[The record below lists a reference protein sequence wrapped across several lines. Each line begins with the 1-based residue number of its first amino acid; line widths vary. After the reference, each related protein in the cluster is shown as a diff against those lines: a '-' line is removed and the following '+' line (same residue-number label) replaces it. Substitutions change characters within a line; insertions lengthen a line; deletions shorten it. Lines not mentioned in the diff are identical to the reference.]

1 VDKRRPGRI
10 DPGRHIDN
18 LSTAVLVLDETL
30 AVGYANPAAEQ
41 LLGVSAQQLR
51 GRQPGVVVPGLSL
64 LTPLLERAAAGDHD
78 LARRELAVDLDPVG
92 ARRINVDCAVTM
104 VDTPDRGREIILEL
118 VAADWRLRIKR
129 EAGLLAQLSITRGM
143 MRQLAHE
150 IRNPLGGI
158 RGAAQLLGRQLP
170 SGELAEYTTLIMRE
184 ADRLASLA
192 GGFLGP
198 SGEPS
203 FRRLN
208 VHEIVEHIR
217 RLMIAEA
224 EESVTI
230 VRDYDPSLPELNMD
244 RDQIIQAMM
253 NLARN
258 ALQASGPA
266 GRIVFRTRALMNR
279 TIADRVHRVVAS
291 VEIEDDGPGVPDAL
305 RDTLFYPLVTGRAE
319 GTGLG
324 LATAQDLVSRH
335 GGLIEFDSRPGRTV
349 FSMLFPI
356 EEEVPESHDPPSP

>member
-1 VDKRRPGRI
+1 MDKPGPGST

-18 LSTAVLVLDETL
+18 LSTAVLVLDDAL
-30 AVGYANPAAEQ
+30 GVRYANPAAEQ
-41 LLGVSAQQLR
+41 LLGVSAQQLK
-51 GRQPGVVVPGLSL
+51 GRRPGEVVPGLTL
-64 LTPLLERAAAGDHD
+64 LNPLLERSLAGDHGP
-78 LARRELAVDLDPVG
+78 ARRELAVDLDPSG
-92 ARRINVDCAVTM
+92 NRRVNVDCAVTA
-104 VDTPDRGREIILEL
+104 VETPGRGTEIILEL
-118 VAADWRLRIKR
+118 SAADWRLRMKR

-170 SGELAEYTTLIMRE
+170 SGELAEYTTLIIRE
-184 ADRLASLA
+184 ADRLSSLA

-198 SGEPS
+198 PGEPS
-203 FRRLN
+203 VRRLN

-217 RLMIAEA
+217 RLLIAEA
-224 EESVTI
+224 SESLAV
-230 VRDYDPSLPELNMD
+230 VRDYDPSLPEVNVD

-258 ALQASGPA
+258 ALQAAGPE
-266 GRIVFRTRALMNR
+266 GRIIFRTRALMNR
-279 TIADRVHRVVAS
+279 KIADRVHRIVAS
-291 VEIEDDGPGVPDAL
+291 VEIEDDGPGVPESL
-305 RDTLFYPLVTGRAE
+305 RDTLFYPLVTGRPE

-324 LATAQDLVSRH
+324 LTTAQDLVSRH
-335 GGLIEFDSRPGRTV
+335 GGLVEFESRPGRTV

-356 EEEVPESHDPPSP
+356 EEEAQEFHDPSSP

>member
-1 VDKRRPGRI
+1 MDRRGPGKN

-18 LSTAVLVLDETL
+18 LSTAVLVLDAGL
-30 AVGYANPAAEQ
+30 AVRYANPAAEQ
-41 LLGVSAQQLR
+41 LLGVSAQQLQ
-51 GRQPGVVVPGLSL
+51 GRRPGEVVPGLSL
-64 LTPLLERAAAGDHD
+64 LDPLLERSAAGDHG
-78 LARRELAVDLDPVG
+78 LARRELAVDLDPAG
-92 ARRINVDCAVTM
+92 ARRVNVDCAVTA
-104 VDTPDRGREIILEL
+104 VEGPERGPEIILEL
-118 VAADWRLRIKR
+118 VAADWRLRLKR
-129 EAGLLAQLSITRGM
+129 EAGLLAQLSITRAM

-198 SGEPS
+198 SAQPS
-203 FRRLN
+203 MRPLN

-217 RLMIAEA
+217 RLIVAEA
-224 EESVTI
+224 ADTVVI
-230 VRDYDPSLPELNMD
+230 ARDYDPSLPDVNMD
-244 RDQIIQAMM
+244 RDQVVQAMM

-258 ALQASGPA
+258 ALQAAGPS

-279 TIADRVHRVVAS
+279 KIADRVHRVVAS
-291 VEIEDDGPGVPDAL
+291 VGMEDDGPGGPEAL
-305 RDTLFYPLVTGRAE
+305 RDTLFYPLVTGRPD

-335 GGLIEFDSRPGRTV
+335 GGLIEFESRPGRTV
-349 FSMLFPI
+349 FAMLFPI
-356 EEEVPESHDPPSP
+356 EEEASDFHEPSSP

>member
-1 VDKRRPGRI
+1 MDRRGPGNI

-18 LSTAVLVLDETL
+18 LSTAVLVLDADL
-30 AVGYANPAAEQ
+30 AVRYANPAAEQ
-41 LLGVSAQQLR
+41 LLGVSAQQLQ
-51 GRQPGVVVPGLSL
+51 GRRPGEVVPGLSL
-64 LTPLLERAAAGDHD
+64 LDPLLERSAAGDHG
-78 LARRELAVDLDPVG
+78 LARRELAVDLDPAG
-92 ARRINVDCAVTM
+92 ARRINVDCAVTS
-104 VDTPDRGREIILEL
+104 VESPERGIEIILEL
-118 VAADWRLRIKR
+118 VAADWRLRMKR

-170 SGELAEYTTLIMRE
+170 SGELAEYTTLIIRE

-192 GGFLGP
+192 GGFLAP

-203 FRRLN
+203 VQPIN

-217 RLMIAEA
+217 RLIVAEA
-224 EESVTI
+224 AESVA
-230 VRDYDPSLPELNMD
+230 VLRDYDPSLPDVNMD

-258 ALQASGPA
+258 ALQAAGPQ

-279 TIADRVHRVVAS
+279 NIADRVHRIVAS
-291 VEIEDDGPGVPDAL
+291 VEIEDDGPGVPEAL
-305 RDTLFYPLVTGRAE
+305 RDTLFYPLVTGRPE

-335 GGLIEFDSRPGRTV
+335 GGLIEFESRPGRTV
-349 FSMLFPI
+349 FSILFPI
-356 EEEVPESHDPPSP
+356 EEEAPESHEPPSP